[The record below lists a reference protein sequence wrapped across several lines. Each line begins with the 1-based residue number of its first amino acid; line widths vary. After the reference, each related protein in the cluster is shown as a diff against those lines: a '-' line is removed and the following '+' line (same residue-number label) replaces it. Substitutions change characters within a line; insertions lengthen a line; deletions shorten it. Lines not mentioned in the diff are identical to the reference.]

1 MVGITDYAQ
10 SELGDLVFLD
20 LFEKGKKVN
29 VGESV
34 GEIES
39 VKIAAS
45 IYAPISGEIVDVIIL
60 SIKY

>member
-1 MVGITDYAQ
+1 MGITDYAQ
-10 SELGDLVFLD
+10 AELGDLVFLD

-45 IYAPISGEIVDVIIL
+45 IYSPVTGEIVDVILFIF
-60 SIKY
+60 

>member
-1 MVGITDYAQ
+1 M
-10 SELGDLVFLD
+10 FLD

-45 IYAPISGEIVDVIIL
+45 VYAPITGEIVDVSIIIIFQL
-60 SIKY
+60 IFSKFFIFIL

>member
-1 MVGITDYAQ
+1 M
-10 SELGDLVFLD
+10 FLD

-29 VGESV
+29 AGESV

-45 IYAPISGEIVDVIIL
+45 IYSPVNGEIVDVFFN
-60 SIKY
+60 